1 MLIME
6 NYVVRIYR
14 RSNDNPENITG
25 VVEKPDKGEN
35 KAFNSKEEFNNIFWP
50 TLHSNNSTKLKRTLE
65 FRKYRRFIIN
75 KGTLIFDSTTDIG
88 RIIDISM
95 GGLAF
100 TCPNI
105 PVDPKELFRVGI
117 IFGNNQYNTEKIQCR
132 LIRRDTRSTII
143 DAAGKDSINS
153 YSLKFENLTPYQT
166 SQIRYIIQNFTLG
179 NV

>member
-1 MLIME
+1 ME

-14 RSNDNPENITG
+14 RSCDNPENITG

-35 KAFNSKEEFNNIFWP
+35 KAFNSKEEFYNIFWP
-50 TLHSNNSTKLKRTLE
+50 ALQSNNSTRLKRTLE

-75 KGTLIFDSTTDIG
+75 KGTLVFYSTTDIG

-95 GGLAF
+95 GGLSF

-105 PVDPKELFRVGI
+105 SIDPKVLFRVGI
-117 IFGNNQYNTEKIQCR
+117 IFGNNQYNTEKIKCR
-132 LIRRDTRSTII
+132 LIRRNSRSTII
-143 DAAGKDSINS
+143 DAAGKDSTNTYRI
-153 YSLKFENLTPYQT
+153 KFEYLTHYQT